1 MLDSELLK
9 RLEYLSL
16 VARGVPGGG
25 LLACRPS
32 PLPAGGTELTGHRDY
47 SPGDDYRQIDWGV
60 CARHDELHTRQFQGE
75 QDLHVYLLLDCSRSM
90 GLGRRPKFDV
100 ARRIAAALAYVSLA
114 EERRVAVA
122 AFSDRITADLAPIR
136 GKSRILKLT
145 RFLDGLSLD
154 AGPTSSP
161 LPKGATAGLSSSE
174 SHGPR
179 KNTAGQASSGT
190 RIPGNGLSQRP
201 TNLAQAATQF
211 CKRYQRHGP
220 VVVISD
226 LMDSRPEP
234 GADFRAGLDILRA
247 RGYSPRVVQL
257 SDPAETSPEL
267 LGDIEL
273 FDVETQTARQVTVTE
288 GDLRRYAREVKR
300 FDESVR
306 AYCAKY
312 RVRRARVPC
321 DLPDEECL
329 LRAIGARRT

>member
-1 MLDSELLK
+1 MVDTELLK

-47 SPGDDYRQIDWGV
+47 SPGDDYRQIDWGI

-154 AGPTSSP
+154 AGPTS
-161 LPKGATAGLSSSE
+161 
-174 SHGPR
+174 
-179 KNTAGQASSGT
+179 
-190 RIPGNGLSQRP
+190 
-201 TNLAQAATQF
+201 LAQAATQF

-220 VVVISD
+220 VVVIGD
-226 LMDSRPEP
+226 LMDSEP
-234 GADFRAGLDILRA
+234 KSGADFRAGLDILRA

-288 GDLRRYAREVKR
+288 GDLRRYARAVEQ

-312 RVRRARVPC
+312 RVRRARVSC